1 MCRSFAFCPVSF
13 FSKPYLIGSLGK
25 QLNLG
30 NAVFVDF
37 IKQNGKPNMVCSVVS
52 ALSISRALPTAA
64 ARLGFTYTERKKV
77 RK

>member
-1 MCRSFAFCPVSF
+1 MYRSFAFCPVS
-13 FSKPYLIGSLGK
+13 LGSLGK
-25 QLNLG
+25 PLNLG
-30 NAVFVDF
+30 NTVFVDF

-77 RK
+77 KK